1 MRFSPSHS
9 IALCALAATLLL
21 GMPGARAQAASSDN
35 SRSPLGINLAR
46 IAYWSTEIPFLDLMH
61 TSKQWITH
69 TNSDDPWDTNEE
81 QYLDLDADGW
91 PKSLVAIKDSKP
103 QQFTSLGVVLLNHL
117 SSTPNGYYPSGR
129 YLVLYDGQGTLSYS
143 FDASLVSHSAGR
155 DVINVAQ
162 ASAAGIDVRITA
174 TDPKHN
180 GNYLRNI
187 RVVKAD
193 SADAL
198 ARGQIFNPT
207 FLDLLRNFRSL
218 RFMDWFA
225 TNGSPLSSWSSRPIP
240 SNAFWGSP
248 RGVPIEVA
256 VQLAN
261 VLSADPWLNLPH
273 KADDVYIRQMAALVH
288 AQLGSGQKVYVELS
302 NEVWNGIFPQ
312 YDYAVAQGRALWPGE
327 PGGDGG
333 YAWNRNWYGMRVAQM
348 CDIWK
353 TVWGADAGR
362 IVCVLAAQAS
372 STQDATEALM
382 CRYWR
387 GAPCAAHNVNAV
399 AVAPYF
405 GFKVP
410 SAWTSQADGGLSA
423 LFQSLYSQNDPSIP
437 PKGSLGQ
444 ASAWEASYR
453 AALVSYKLPLIAYE
467 AGQSFA
473 NGSAALNNLY
483 FAANRDPRM
492 RVAYL
497 TYLNQWKANGGQLL
511 LLYDDISAP
520 DESGSW
526 GALES
531 LMQSTAPLSSAPP
544 KWQAI
549 QQFIADNPC
558 WWAGCSGASERG
570 ANQSPGQA
578 LRP

>member
-1 MRFSPSHS
+1 MRLSHS
-9 IALCALAATLLL
+9 FAPALGALVVSLAL
-21 GMPGARAQAASSDN
+21 GLAWRYAQAATSSN
-35 SRSPLGINLAR
+35 SHSPLGINLAKV
-46 IAYWSTEIPFLDLMH
+46 AYWSTEVPFLDLMH
-61 TSKQWITH
+61 TPKQWITH

-91 PKSLVAIKDSKP
+91 PKSLTTVGSPRP
-103 QQFTSLGVVLLNHL
+103 QQFTSVGVVLLNHL
-117 SSTPNGYYPSGR
+117 SGTTNGYYPSGR
-129 YLVLYDGQGTLSYS
+129 YLVLYEGNGTLTYG
-143 FDASLVSHSAGR
+143 FDASLMSHAVGR
-155 DVINVAQ
+155 DIINVAQ
-162 ASAAGIDVRITA
+162 PSAAGIDVRIVA
-174 TDPKHN
+174 TDPQHN
-180 GNYLRNI
+180 GNYLRHI
-187 RVVKAD
+187 RVVKAE

-198 ARGQIFNPT
+198 AHGQTFNPE
-207 FLDLLRNFRSL
+207 FLKLLQNFRAL

-225 TNGSPLSSWSSRPIP
+225 TNGSPVSSWPKRPLP
-240 SNAFWGSP
+240 SYAFWGGP

-261 VLSADPWLNLPH
+261 ALSADPWLNVPH
-273 KADDVYIRQMAALVH
+273 KADDDYIRQMAALVH
-288 AQLGSGQKVYVELS
+288 AQLGADQKVYVELS

-312 YDYAVAQGRALWPGE
+312 YDYAVSQGRALWPGQ
-327 PGGDGG
+327 PGAAGG

-353 TVWGADAGR
+353 AVWGADSGR
-362 IVCVLAAQAS
+362 VVCVLAAQAS
-372 STQDATEALM
+372 STQDATDALT

-387 GAPCAAHNVNAV
+387 SAPCSAHNINAV
-399 AVAPYF
+399 AIAPYF

-410 SAWTSQADGGLSA
+410 AAWTSQPDGGLKL

-444 ASAWEASYR
+444 ASQWEASYR
-453 AALVSYKLPLIAYE
+453 AALASYKLPLTAYE

-483 FAANRDPRM
+483 FAANRDLRM
-492 RVAYL
+492 RVAYT

-511 LLYDDISAP
+511 MLYNDISAP

-531 LMQSTAPLSSAPP
+531 IMQPTTPLSGAPP

-549 QQFIADNPC
+549 QQFLADNPC
-558 WWAGCSGASERG
+558 WWAGCSGAGKRG
-570 ANQSPGQA
+570 ANSRPEQSM
-578 LRP
+578 RR